1 MKPVIILPGVKDRG
15 RRAYR
20 MTPVQDDPVSLRV
33 DGKLVDLE
41 DLSVNGV
48 AFLSEHDLQAGIYD
62 AQLNFTLQQRDYSLF
77 CKLNLIRTKTDAYA
91 GELQEMTSLDERL
104 LSKFILECQKNAIM
118 RQREDS
124 QVDEH

>member
-48 AFLSEHDLQAGIYD
+48 AFLSEQDLQAGIYD

>member
-48 AFLSEHDLQAGIYD
+48 AFLSEQDLKAGIYD